1 MFINLD
7 NVVWKEKSKTLG
19 EAVNEIEPFRLS
31 EDVISNKA
39 SIIADVPMTKN
50 YVQKRRHNINK
61 VI

>member
-19 EAVNEIEPFRLS
+19 EALNEIEPFRLS

-39 SIIADVPMTKN
+39 SI
-50 YVQKRRHNINK
+50 NK